1 MVKFERKLIIMKK
14 VLALLVFTGM
24 FLNISCKE
32 KKEIEEQ
39 TKMDQVMEIHNEAM
53 DKMNDITKLVAE
65 LKSKVDTTEMGQ
77 KYEVAMKDLQAA
89 HQSMMDWMQNF
100 GTRFDFAEVMEGQEL
115 NEQKKLWLDE
125 EEVKVQEV
133 KEQIDG
139 SIERAKALLGGSENW
154 SIVPS

>member
-1 MVKFERKLIIMKK
+1 MVKFEHKLIIMKK

-53 DKMNDITKLVAE
+53 DKMNIIAKLVGE

-89 HQSMMDWMQNF
+89 HKSMMDWMQSF
-100 GTRFDFAEVMEGQEL
+100 GTRFDHAEIMEGQEL
-115 NEQKKLWLDE
+115 SEQKKLWLDE

-139 SIERAKALLGGSENW
+139 SIERAKALLGASEN
-154 SIVPS
+154 